1 MNDATVPLRAA
12 TPRRSPA
19 FAIAVTWAL
28 AAIVTLCVAAETRI
42 GPVILK
48 LTPKHGVHMG
58 DLAVFFGC
66 TAIALVVT
74 AALLSRPRR

>member
-1 MNDATVPLRAA
+1 MNDVTVPLRAA
-12 TPRRSPA
+12 NPRRNPA

-28 AAIVTLCVAAETRI
+28 AALVTLAVAAETRI
-42 GPVILK
+42 GPVIVK
-48 LTPKHGVHMG
+48 FTPKHGIHLG

-74 AALLSRPRR
+74 AALLSRR